1 MKNRDNGLL
10 KWLVVVEVAI
20 VFFCSPVLHKWRSGA
35 SITPLAAAEEAANPS
50 QLECE
55 APTES
60 YGISGYVG
68 SRQAPTDLS
77 ISEPQQ
83 APVDQHP
90 TGLAWDKERVLLFGD
105 SLAVGLAPFIEKELK
120 SRGVSEFKSISVG
133 GTMINQWA
141 WTRSYTQA
149 RALDRALAEFKPTM
163 VIFSLGTN
171 DEAFRGSVDH
181 RGDPIKPPYGPNFSV
196 ARLRRDSIIELS
208 EKLAGVRTRV
218 WLCPPVTPRWPP
230 DRAFREAI
238 RSWGG
243 GFFDTQQLNLSRQ
256 SDRLHMTPKGNRT
269 WTNAIMSY
277 LDSL

>member
-1 MKNRDNGLL
+1 MKNRDNSLL

-20 VFFCSPVLHKWRSGA
+20 VFFCSPVLDNCGSGVLP
-35 SITPLAAAEEAANPS
+35 TPLALAEEVDRAG

-55 APTES
+55 APTEIYS
-60 YGISGYVG
+60 PAAYADVA
-68 SRQAPTDLS
+68 QAPTDMS
-77 ISEPQQ
+77 IFEPQQ
-83 APVDQHP
+83 APVDQP
-90 TGLAWDKERVLLFGD
+90 PSGLDWSKERVLLFGD
-105 SLAVGLAPFIEKELK
+105 SLAVGLAPFIEKEL
-120 SRGVSEFKSISVG
+120 SERGVSSFKSISVG

-141 WTRSYTQA
+141 WSRSYTQA
-149 RALDRALAEFKPTM
+149 RSLDRALAEFKPTM

-230 DRAFREAI
+230 DRAFREAM

-269 WTNAIMSY
+269 WTSAIMGY

>member
-20 VFFCSPVLHKWRSGA
+20 VFFCSPVFHSGRSGA
-35 SITPLAAAEEAANPS
+35 SITPLASAEEAANPS

-60 YGISGYVG
+60 HSISGYVG

-83 APVDQHP
+83 APVDKPP

-105 SLAVGLAPFIEKELK
+105 SLAVGLAPFIEKEL
-120 SRGVSEFKSISVG
+120 SERGVSSFKSISVG

-141 WTRSYTQA
+141 WSRSYTQA

-171 DEAFRGSVDH
+171 DEAFRGTEDH

-230 DRAFREAI
+230 DRAFREAM

-256 SDRLHMTPKGNRT
+256 SDRLHMTPRGNRT
-269 WTNAIMSY
+269 WTNAIMAY

>member
-1 MKNRDNGLL
+1 MKNRDNCLL
-10 KWLVVVEVAI
+10 KWIVVVEAAI
-20 VFFCSPVLHKWRSGA
+20 VFFCSPVLDNCGSGA
-35 SITPLAAAEEAANPS
+35 LSTPLASAEEVDIPS
-50 QLECE
+50 HLECE

-60 YGISGYVG
+60 FYDSGYDEVV
-68 SRQAPTDLS
+68 QAPTDMG

-83 APVDQHP
+83 APVDQP
-90 TGLAWDKERVLLFGD
+90 PAGMDWSKERVLLFGD
-105 SLAVGLAPFIEKELK
+105 SLAVGLAPFIDKELFE
-120 SRGVSEFKSISVG
+120 RGVSEFKSISVG

-141 WTRSYTQA
+141 WSRCHAQA
-149 RALDRALAEFKPTM
+149 RSLDRALAEFKPTM

-171 DEAFRGSVDH
+171 DEAFRGSLDH

-208 EKLAGVRTRV
+208 EKLARVRTRV

-230 DRAFREAI
+230 DRAFREAM

-256 SDRLHMTPKGNRT
+256 SDRLHMTPKGTRT
-269 WTNAIMSY
+269 WTSAIMGY